1 MTRQSGPA
9 IIPLVPPLLAES
21 SDLPESYSVA
31 AVYERR
37 KPRAV
42 SRVHK
47 SPLQVWRGGPPLLS
61 YLVLLRV
68 GFSLP
73 PASLP
78 GRCALAPQRGV
89 ALRRPHLFTLTQSRH
104 GEPRSKTRRYIF
116 CGTVRAGGVRPC
128 GIPLRPSLLASTL
141 PCGVRT
147 FLFPVHASQAD
158 PEESAR
164 RPDRAAI
171 ARLARASSMI
181 TGKRCDRLPK
191 GPAPGRRIHLII
203 HPMAPIAARLAR
215 ILCSEP

>member
-37 KPRAV
+37 KPRTV
-42 SRVHK
+42 SRVYK

-104 GEPRSKTRRYIF
+104 GEPRRKTRRYIF

-147 FLFPVHASQAD
+147 FLSPTPASRSVALAG
-158 PEESAR
+158 PETALR
-164 RPDRAAI
+164 RGSDHPACSRTLYDSSSPLAI
-171 ARLARASSMI
+171 AS
-181 TGKRCDRLPK
+181 D
-191 GPAPGRRIHLII
+191 PGWDQD
-203 HPMAPIAARLAR
+203 
-215 ILCSEP
+215 